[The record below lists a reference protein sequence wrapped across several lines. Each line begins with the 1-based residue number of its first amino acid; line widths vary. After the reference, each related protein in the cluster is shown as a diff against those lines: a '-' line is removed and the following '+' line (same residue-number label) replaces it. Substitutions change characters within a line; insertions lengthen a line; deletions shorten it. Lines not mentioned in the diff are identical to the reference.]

1 MKRRYAIAV
10 TLLAAAVSTMTG
22 CTMNELPSYDTVR
35 GEAQGAMQRVVDELP
50 ADLPIEKSPVDT
62 PFGCEGDGV
71 FYTGQ
76 WTVPTPPGF
85 DGQNFV
91 DGLPDALGSDFLV
104 EETGLDLSYPSVSFI
119 ATGYAN
125 STLDVSVISRD
136 EEIVVD
142 ILSTSRCAQPP
153 ATEAP

>member
-1 MKRRYAIAV
+1 M
-10 TLLAAAVSTMTG
+10 LALSG
-22 CTMNELPSYDTVR
+22 CTPTPLPSYGAVR
-35 GEAQGAMQRVVDELP
+35 GEAQAAMQRVVDELP
-50 ADLPIEKSPVDT
+50 ADLPVEKSPVDS

-76 WTVPTPPGF
+76 RTIPTPPGF
-85 DGQNFV
+85 DGQSFV
-91 DGLPDALGSDFLV
+91 HGLPDALGSEFRV

-125 STLDVSVISRD
+125 STLDVSVLTRD
-136 EEIVVD
+136 DDVVVD